1 MNPPARQSPS
11 PENPATPTVGRA
23 ITAVR
28 WTLLGSVLQRAITV
42 LAVAALVRLLTE
54 TEFGAYRQIVSLH
67 LVLFVVLPLGFDQ
80 LYIREVARRDYF
92 AVLMGGAL
100 TVAGVLI
107 AAALLVGHRFVEAA
121 MEFSGWHT
129 MLWLSPVII
138 LMQAWKLF
146 YKTDLAARL
155 EYRQIAVGEML
166 YAFTSGLGAV
176 GLALA
181 WPTAWSLYA
190 AYAAAELAELYWLRR
205 ASAMPIPPLRE
216 SLATFWRD
224 ARHWKRFG
232 LFHCGMQVMNAVG
245 GNAPVLIF
253 GAAVSKAAA
262 AAFSMGNYLVTIPI
276 YILIGALHRVAYS
289 ALAGR
294 TREQLKTPV
303 LQILGMAAAFIVPVL
318 IAIAALATPLV
329 TVALGASW
337 VEHTVPVLRWICLYC
352 IFASLF
358 SPVSSLDLLLD
369 RPDYGFYWNI
379 VATGARV
386 AAVVV
391 GLRYGVM
398 EAVAAY
404 AISSA
409 AMWFVWG
416 VLLARL
422 LGAGQRVFHQ
432 TWLKFLPWWMG
443 LGGMLWALVA
453 SFGDA
458 PQTSFV
464 SLAALVAVSAI
475 PVLLYLGGVSR
486 LFPDLTARAIQL
498 FRRS

>member
-1 MNPPARQSPS
+1 MNSPADNSSAPDSPA
-11 PENPATPTVGRA
+11 PPTVGRA

-28 WTLLGSVLQRAITV
+28 WTLLGSLLQRAITV
-42 LAVAALVRLLTE
+42 VAVAVLARLLSKA
-54 TEFGAYRQIVSLH
+54 EFGAYRQIVSLH

-80 LYIREVARRDYF
+80 LYIREVARRGYF
-92 AVLMGGAL
+92 AVLMAGAL
-100 TVAGVLI
+100 AAAGLLT
-107 AAALLVGHRFVEAA
+107 AALLLAGHRLVESA
-121 MEFSGWHT
+121 MEFSPWQT
-129 MLWLSPVII
+129 MLWLAPLIVLI
-138 LMQAWKLF
+138 QAWKLF

-155 EYRQIAVGEML
+155 EYRGIAAGEML

-176 GLALA
+176 GLALI

-205 ASAMPIPPLRE
+205 ASKMPVPPLGQ
-216 SLATFWRD
+216 SLAELWREG
-224 ARHWKRFG
+224 RHWKRFG
-232 LFHCGMQVMNAVG
+232 LFHCGMQVMNAVS

-294 TREQLKTPV
+294 SRAQLHAPV

-318 IAIAALATPLV
+318 IAIAVLAGPLV
-329 TVALGASW
+329 YVALGASW
-337 VEHTVPVLRWICLYC
+337 VESTVPVLRWICLYC

-358 SPVSSLDLLLD
+358 SPISSLDLLLD

-379 VATGARV
+379 VATAARV
-386 AAVVV
+386 GAVMA
-391 GLRYGVM
+391 GLRFGVM

-409 AMWFVWG
+409 VMWFVWG

-422 LGAGQRVFHQ
+422 LGAGQRVFHL
-432 TWLKFLPWWMG
+432 TWLRLVPWWIA
-443 LGGMLWALVA
+443 LGGMLWAVVA
-453 SFGDA
+453 GFGDA
-458 PQTSFV
+458 PQRSYAA
-464 SLAALVAVSAI
+464 LAALLALSSI
-475 PVLLYLGGVSR
+475 PLLLYVGGVSR
-486 LFPDLTARAIQL
+486 FFPDLAARAVQL
-498 FRRS
+498 FRRT